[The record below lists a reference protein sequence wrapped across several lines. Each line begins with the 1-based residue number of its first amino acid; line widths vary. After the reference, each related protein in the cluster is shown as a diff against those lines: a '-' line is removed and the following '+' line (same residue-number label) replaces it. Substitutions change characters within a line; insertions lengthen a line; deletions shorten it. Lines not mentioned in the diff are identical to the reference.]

1 MLSMHRLLRWK
12 RMRVSWAATT
22 CACVHMC
29 GKMQGIFLPAKGK
42 SKKTT
47 YAVHN
52 RHAQTHVAL
61 WVAVPS
67 LGGLFS
73 KYTNRLKWLIVFWC
87 TATANWEFDRF
98 SRALTTFLLVIFLVC
113 MERSQ
118 SFGILANFSCH
129 CYNEFNPQQLATWG
143 ICLQTDCCCCTLGR
157 LCCFRQALSRTKHLY
172 K

>member
-1 MLSMHRLLRWK
+1 MGSN
-12 RMRVSWAATT
+12 
-22 CACVHMC
+22 HMC
-29 GKMQGIFLPAKGK
+29 MCAHVWKMQGIFLPAKGK

-52 RHAQTHVAL
+52 GHAQTHVAL

-87 TATANWEFDRF
+87 AATANWEFDRF

-118 SFGILANFSCH
+118 SLTHLWDFGKLFL
-129 CYNEFNPQQLATWG
+129 PL
-143 ICLQTDCCCCTLGR
+143 LQWVQPPTASNLGNLPADRLLLLYSGR